1 MAAFE
6 VRWMTALNPTS
17 LLLTKDTPRAT
28 ANISLDQTLAT
39 SSQLNSLTM
48 KPAKFNGATRMYPI
62 NKNDG

>member
-1 MAAFE
+1 MAADE
-6 VRWMTALNPTS
+6 VRRLTVLNPTS
-17 LLLTKDTPRAT
+17 LLLTKDTHCGV

-48 KPAKFNGATRMYPI
+48 KSAKFNGATRIYAN